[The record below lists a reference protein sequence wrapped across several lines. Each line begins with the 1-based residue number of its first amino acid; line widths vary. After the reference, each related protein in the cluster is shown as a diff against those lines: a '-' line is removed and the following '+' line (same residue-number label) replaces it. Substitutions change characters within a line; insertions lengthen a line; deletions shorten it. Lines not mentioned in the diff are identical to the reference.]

1 MGWYSD
7 KACTQKV
14 EIGTDGLPV
23 SGVVS
28 DLDLYARP
36 RTFVL
41 KTGSEFNSLIPK
53 ENNKYDWSLITKIIF
68 TDKIAPENADLID
81 VDADG
86 DGAVVAWLDQTT
98 FYISSQ
104 IPGQKIIANSDCSN
118 MFNSDRVCEDYLSCI
133 EEFDFTNLDTQN
145 CTDMSYMFA
154 YNRSDGI
161 KIDCSGFDTKNVV
174 TMAYMFCDCTYASY
188 INVSGFNTSKVTSME
203 AMFYN
208 CQSINSLNVSNFNTS
223 NVTDMSWMFRANQLT
238 SIDVS
243 NFDTSNVKN
252 MGGMFNTSYNL
263 TELDLSNFDTNSC
276 TDMSGMFI
284 NCEKLTTLTCP
295 FDTSKVTNMY
305 GMFSILPKLKE
316 LDLST
321 FNTSSCTSMDS
332 IFENSNNLT
341 RLSIGADFKFV
352 GKKYKLPRGTW
363 YSSNDTA
370 YTSDGTTCTIPNNKA
385 DTYTR
390 K

>member
-36 RTFVL
+36 KTFVL

-223 NVTDMSWMFRANQLT
+223 NVTDMSWMFQT
-238 SIDVS
+238 SI
-243 NFDTSNVKN
+243 
-252 MGGMFNTSYNL
+252 L
-263 TELDLSNFDTNSC
+263 L
-276 TDMSGMFI
+276 MSKI
-284 NCEKLTTLTCP
+284 WAEC
-295 FDTSKVTNMY
+295 
-305 GMFSILPKLKE
+305 
-316 LDLST
+316 ST
-321 FNTSSCTSMDS
+321 RP
-332 IFENSNNLT
+332 I
-341 RLSIGADFKFV
+341 I
-352 GKKYKLPRGTW
+352 
-363 YSSNDTA
+363 
-370 YTSDGTTCTIPNNKA
+370 
-385 DTYTR
+385 
-390 K
+390 